1 MLRHGIQ
8 EKELLYR
15 FRIGVRNDKI
25 FMNTK
30 TLSIKGMHCKSCEI
44 LIEDELTKIKNVEKV
59 EISHRTGI
67 ATVHYNGK
75 HLDHGDVVHAVRAAG
90 YTLGSNEEL
99 PLFSKNTDDYMQLG
113 FAALILGLVYFILN
127 ELGLFSLNLV
137 AANNFGSL
145 PLVLLVGLTAGV
157 STCMALV
164 GGLVLG
170 VAGRFS
176 QDNPTATPK
185 EKFTPH
191 IFFNVGRIV
200 SFFVLGGVI
209 GLIGSAFQLSASF
222 TGILIALV
230 GLSMIVLGLQL
241 TGIFPKLSTI
251 SLTLPKG
258 ISKALGI
265 TTHNE
270 NAYSHKSAF
279 FLGALTFFV
288 PCGFT
293 QAIQLYAM
301 TTGSFITGALTMAV
315 FAIGTTPGL
324 LSLGGLTSYIKGASS
339 GLFFKFVGLIVI
351 MMALFNIS
359 NGLTLAG
366 IKKAPA
372 KKTTQENKFVKMEN
386 GVQVVR
392 MEQNARGYYP
402 DVFTVKKG
410 VPVKWIVKS
419 VYPYSCASSLMVQKL
434 NIRTLLTEKEQVFEF
449 TPQETGDIPFSCSM
463 GMYSGTIQVE

>member
-1 MLRHGIQ
+1 
-8 EKELLYR
+8 
-15 FRIGVRNDKI
+15 
-25 FMNTK
+25 MNTK

-44 LIEDELTKIKNVEKV
+44 LIEDELTKIKNIEKV
-59 EISHRTGI
+59 EISHRTGT
-67 ATVHYNGK
+67 ATVHFTGN
-75 HLDHGDVVHAVRAAG
+75 HLDHEDVVHAVKAAG
-90 YTLGSNEEL
+90 YTLGANESL
-99 PLFSKNTDDYMQLG
+99 PLFSRNMDDYMQLG

-137 AANNFGSL
+137 ASNNFSSL

-176 QDNPTATPK
+176 QDNPTASPR
-185 EKFTPH
+185 EKFMPH
-191 IFFNVGRIV
+191 VFFNIGRIV
-200 SFFVLGGVI
+200 AFFILGGII
-209 GLIGSAFQLSASF
+209 GLIGSAFQLSASL
-222 TGILIALV
+222 TGTLIALV
-230 GLSMIVLGLQL
+230 GISMIVLGLQL
-241 TGIFPKLSTI
+241 TGIFPRLATV

-265 TTHNE
+265 TTHDNK
-270 NAYSHKSAF
+270 AYSHRSA
-279 FLGALTFFV
+279 LLMGALTFFV

-301 TTGSFITGALTMAV
+301 TTGSFVTGAFTMAV

-324 LSLGGLTSYIKGASS
+324 LSLGGLTSYIKGTSS

-366 IKKAPA
+366 IKKVPA
-372 KKTTQENKFVKMEN
+372 KKTAEQNKFVKMEN

-392 MEQNARGYYP
+392 MEQNAQGYYP

-410 VPVKWIVKS
+410 IPVKWIVKS

-434 NIRTLLTEKEQVFEF
+434 NIRTVLTEKEQVFDF